1 MTEQLALAELTA
13 GLDGGCLTKARPQA
27 IFIRDGQAQLVVLE
41 NVAGLAAYVREAR
54 REPLSADRVGRL
66 GTMTGVCETASTN
79 AGSGCGVGRGC
90 SSRIVERKPV
100 PRVRD
105 WIVAIG

>member
-1 MTEQLALAELTA
+1 MTVTQTPRGFDVTLAPEISHTASVAATGVTEQLALAELTA
-13 GLDGGCLTKARPQA
+13 
-27 IFIRDGQAQLVVLE
+27 VW
-41 NVAGLAAYVREAR
+41 
-54 REPLSADRVGRL
+54 
-66 GTMTGVCETASTN
+66 TN
-79 AGSGCGVGRGC
+79 ASSGCGVGRGC